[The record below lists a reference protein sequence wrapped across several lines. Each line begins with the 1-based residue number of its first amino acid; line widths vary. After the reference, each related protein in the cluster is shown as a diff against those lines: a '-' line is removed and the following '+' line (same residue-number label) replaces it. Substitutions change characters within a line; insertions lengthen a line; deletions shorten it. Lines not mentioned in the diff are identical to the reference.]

1 MTFKYDKVYLNET
14 YTVVGPYE
22 DKGPLGKYFD
32 NSYED
37 LYCEAD
43 SWEKAET
50 KLLEES
56 MKKALRKNKLTK
68 ENIDLVISGDLL
80 NQVTSSCYAASKI
93 NKPFLGI
100 YSACASN
107 VEGLIIGSNFINS
120 GIINNCLCGTSS
132 HNMSS
137 EKQFRNPTEYGAPKP
152 ETATFT
158 ATGGASAVI
167 SNKKSNI
174 KIESAT
180 IGRIVDYNQKDALN
194 MGAVMACAAADTL
207 KRHLDDL
214 NRKED
219 YYDLILTGDLG
230 VYGKEILKDYLKI
243 EYNIVLQN
251 YKDTGVMLY
260 DREKQPVYAGA
271 SGPACAPLVTY
282 SYIFDKMY
290 KKELKRVL
298 LIATGAL
305 MSTVMVNEKTTI
317 PAVAHAVSL
326 EVAE

>member
-207 KRHLDDL
+207 KKFMM
-214 NRKED
+214 KEH
-219 YYDLILTGDLG
+219 
-230 VYGKEILKDYLKI
+230 KI
-243 EYNIVLQN
+243 NISCNYN
-251 YKDTGVMLY
+251 DCGVMLY
-260 DREKQPVYAGA
+260 DLEEQKEVLAGG
-271 SGPACAPLVTY
+271 SGPVCSALVLY
-282 SYIFDKMY
+282 GFILNEM
-290 KKELKRVL
+290 KKKNIKKVL

-305 MSTVMVNEKTTI
+305 FSPTMLYQKENILSI
-317 PAVAHAVSL
+317 AHAISL
-326 EVAE
+326 EAI

>member
-174 KIESAT
+174 KIE
-180 IGRIVDYNQKDALN
+180 
-194 MGAVMACAAADTL
+194 
-207 KRHLDDL
+207 RHLDDL

-230 VYGKEILKDYLKI
+230 LYGREILKEFMMKEHKI
-243 EYNIVLQN
+243 NISCNYN
-251 YKDTGVMLY
+251 DCGVMLY
-260 DREKQPVYAGA
+260 DLEEQKEVLAGG
-271 SGPACAPLVTY
+271 SGPVCSALVLY
-282 SYIFDKMY
+282 GFILNEM
-290 KKELKRVL
+290 KKKNIKKVL

-305 MSTVMVNEKTTI
+305 FSPTMLYQKENILSI
-317 PAVAHAVSL
+317 AHAISL
-326 EVAE
+326 EAI